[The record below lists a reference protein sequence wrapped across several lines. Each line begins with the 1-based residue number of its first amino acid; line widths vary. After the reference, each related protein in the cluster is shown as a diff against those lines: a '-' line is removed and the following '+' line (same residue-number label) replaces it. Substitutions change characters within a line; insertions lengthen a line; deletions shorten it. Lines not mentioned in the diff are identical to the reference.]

1 MLEPIMLHNPTNE
14 KFEVMSGGVVY
25 VFEAKQSRIVQGETA
40 RQILRNQNTPL
51 MEVNIIA
58 DIPIAEPEVVEVT
71 EAPEH
76 VVENKVDY
84 SNMKYF
90 QLRSIATAKGI
101 FKVGMK
107 GKELIELLNAQR
119 KAD

>member
-1 MLEPIMLHNPTNE
+1 MLEPVMLHNPTNE
-14 KFEVMSGGVVY
+14 QFEVMSGGVVY
-25 VFEAKQSRIVQGETA
+25 IFEAKQSRIVQGDTA
-40 RQILRNQNTPL
+40 RQILKNQNTPL
-51 MEVNIIA
+51 VQVNIIA
-58 DIPIAEPEVVEVT
+58 DVPVTEPEVVEVA
-71 EAPEH
+71 EVSQP

-107 GKELIELLNAQR
+107 GKELIKLLNAQR